1 MIDDVTSGE
10 STPPVTAAGTT
21 TGSGRVAPAVV
32 AAAGVVPRRPGRPR
46 DARADEVILA
56 AAAKVLAE
64 QGPAGFTVDAVAAQ
78 AGCGKAT
85 IYRRWPS
92 RSELLLET
100 AELAAVEVPT
110 PDTGSVR
117 EDLTVLLGGLAGKM
131 RGTSAARLLPA
142 VLAEAAVNP
151 EMRETFARFA
161 HERRSRCYN
170 VVVRGIE
177 RGELRADTD
186 ADVVTDMLAGPIFQR
201 VLFNHLPIDDGLVE
215 RTLHSILDG
224 VLSR

>member
-1 MIDDVTSGE
+1 MIDDVTPAE
-10 STPPVTAAGTT
+10 PAPVTAAGTKA
-21 TGSGRVAPAVV
+21 GSGRVGPTVV
-32 AAAGVVPRRPGRPR
+32 AAEAVMPRRPGRPR
-46 DARADEVILA
+46 DARADEVILD

-64 QGPAGFTVDAVAAQ
+64 QGLAGFTVDAVAAQ

-85 IYRRWPS
+85 IYRRWAS

-100 AELAAVEVPT
+100 AELAAVEVPA

-117 EDLTVLLGGLAGKM
+117 EDLVVLLGGLAGKM
-131 RGTSAARLLPA
+131 RGTSAAQLLPA

-186 ADVVTDMLAGPIFQR
+186 ADVVTDMLAGPIFLR

-215 RTLHSILDG
+215 RVLDSVLDG